1 MASIGSRD
9 DIPVIPRY
17 DALSR
22 FSQPTLGMR
31 EGCAASHPRAKD
43 CLQRLRL
50 AGDYLDLALRV

>member
-1 MASIGSRD
+1 
-9 DIPVIPRY
+9 
-17 DALSR
+17 
-22 FSQPTLGMR
+22 MR